1 MSQASLSG
9 RDAREA
15 AVTKEGLTS
24 DSATGG
30 LAGRVE
36 VSPQAIATVART
48 AVLTCYGVVGLF
60 TGGRGQSILARLSRG
75 EAPSGI
81 EVRVQDETVAINVH
95 VVIEYGLRISEVAR
109 NIMQSVSFAV
119 EQALGTPVAEVNVYI
134 DDLHLPAES

>member
-1 MSQASLSG
+1 MTREGPAS
-9 RDAREA
+9 EA
-15 AVTKEGLTS
+15 PA
-24 DSATGG
+24 GG

-48 AVLTCYGVVGLF
+48 AVLSCYGVVGLF
-60 TGGRGQSILARLSRG
+60 TGRRGQGILARLSRG
-75 EAPSGI
+75 EPPTGI
-81 EVRVQDETVAINVH
+81 DVRLQEGAVSITVH

-119 EQALGTPVAEVNVYI
+119 EQALGTSVAEVNVYV